1 MPKNVNFTNGTKV
14 QIALS
19 CKFVL
24 EILNTWETEANFL
37 SYFCM

>member
-1 MPKNVNFTNGTKV
+1 MPKNVNFTNEAKV

-19 CKFVL
+19 CKFVI
-24 EILNTWETEANFL
+24 EILNIWKQKLIFL